1 MASKL
6 NFSAQLSLYT
16 KGFEKGIRSVRNQ
29 LKSLAGT
36 FQSFAASMGAG
47 LGLYQLVS
55 QMSSVAKELNT
66 AKATLKNVSDSMAD
80 YNKSMTLARNLAK
93 QYSQDMVSLMG
104 NLASFQG
111 SAKGTGIA
119 LSTVNDIFE
128 SLTKASAYFNLS
140 SQQTSQVLTAV
151 GQMMS
156 KGTVQAQELKLQ
168 LANVLPGAF
177 SMMARAVGV
186 TTSELDKLMSQGK
199 LAAKDVLPKFADE
212 LNKMTA
218 GKIDTTGLQLSINRL
233 KNTFTQ
239 FVESANID
247 RMLGK
252 GVNALDKSLNYVIRN
267 FNTLKGIVIS
277 VMAALSVNKVKAIG
291 AAAIASLTDVSKHV
305 KEIYNQ
311 IGEAISKTKL
321 KELTRELK
329 VAQRNQIELAHINS
343 INLNNFNKAHIN
355 RADKATL
362 ASLLDTLEK
371 SNKALESN
379 HGKISVLRKEISQ
392 LQHPWKNIFKSVFSI
407 SGLIQLIIGGLTAV
421 GYILA
426 DHIKKTKAI
435 ENAVKEARKEQEAFE
450 KSVSQ
455 GGVRAMAEQEALL
468 RSQLDIL
475 KDRGVEE
482 DKRAAAI
489 KNINSIL
496 GLEVDNAFTIKTTY
510 EDIVKEADKWLK
522 KQQKIA
528 QVTSYMQGISD
539 AQVKQEEA
547 RAKYEDAV
555 IRGSDNSRYKIRG
568 KVREFVTPSGQRY
581 KDGDPALKSGMEGRW
596 ETRDATEEEYRQR
609 MLNAFQN
616 EYFKTTSAYSKAQ
629 RYSRNVYGKTI
640 EELEA
645 EANAFVKAEENLR
658 KKLEEL
664 TKNLGEDF
672 TKSLT
677 GDDKVKDKVKDKIDK
692 NTDKN
697 TVKASID
704 EYVKSGE
711 ELSSQLKR
719 GAISAEEYRKGMDE
733 LAVRTYREI
742 TAFSDMESQLKALPS
757 KYGELADEIA
767 KKFTDVNGMAL
778 IADELD
784 KYRNSLVELQ
794 NQVANNTMT
803 EDEYN
808 DELNRLKSETY
819 KAVSSLVNLGDFLDG
834 LPADIA
840 KALKDE
846 LDGLGE
852 AFRSEIEKGMKEA
865 ARATQATLRQLAEK
879 PEVSSGPVT
888 YSTDNDVMQ
897 GQKDAVEI
905 DIKSIEDAISDL
917 KNINGDEWAI
927 DVNDAIESLSGQLD
941 EAKKKAKT
949 LDDAMAYN
957 EAKKRLKELRN
968 EVADTFISMPDRLTG
983 FADGIKDII
992 SAFNEDIDFEQYD
1005 KLMTKIKAIISLIQG
1020 IKGAVDT
1027 AMSIKTLFESF
1038 KKAKEST
1045 EMLAAATQAI
1055 RTMTTATEAQA
1066 TIDNIAA
1073 AASNKK
1079 ALAASSEV
1087 GSTLAAAAASE
1098 TKAGSSAKEAV
1109 AEAGSS
1115 AAKIPFVGWALAGV
1129 AIAGIAGALISMFA
1143 KFQTGGIVGGNSKS
1157 GDKTLIRAN
1166 SGEMVMNGTQQK
1178 RLWNIIDG
1186 KTGVGGGGV
1195 SGDVRFVIR
1204 GAELEGVLNNYKKI
1218 KRG

>member
-186 TTSELDKLMSQGK
+186 TTSELDDLMSKGK

-212 LNKMTA
+212 LNRMTA

-267 FNTLKGIVIS
+267 FNTLKGLVIS

-291 AAAIASLTDVSKHV
+291 AAAIASLTNVSKHV

-329 VAQRNQIELAHINS
+329 VAQGNQIKLAHTNS
-343 INLNNFNKAHIN
+343 INSSNFNKAYIN

-371 SNKALESN
+371 SDKALESN
-379 HGKISVLRKEISQ
+379 RGKISVLRKEISQ
-392 LQHPWKNIFKSVFSI
+392 LQHPWKNIFKSIFSI
-407 SGLIQLIIGGLTAV
+407 SGLIQLIVAGLSA
-421 GYILA
+421 GAYILA
-426 DHIKKTKAI
+426 DYIKKTKAI
-435 ENAVKEARKEQEAFE
+435 KNAVKEARKEQEAFE

-475 KDRGVEE
+475 KDRMVEE

-496 GLEVDNAFTIKTTY
+496 GLEADNAFTIKTAY

-528 QVTSYMQGISD
+528 QVSSYMQGIAD

-555 IRGSDNSRYKIRG
+555 IWGSDNSRYKIRG

-581 KDGDPALKSGMEGRW
+581 KEGDPALNSDIVGKW
-596 ETRDATEEEYRQR
+596 ETRDETDAEYRER
-609 MLNAFQN
+609 MLSAFQN
-616 EYFKTTSAYSKAQ
+616 EYFRTTSAYSKAQ

-645 EANAFVKAEENLR
+645 EANAFGKAEENLR
-658 KKLEEL
+658 KKLEDL
-664 TKNLGEDF
+664 TKNLGDDF
-672 TKSLT
+672 TNSLT
-677 GDDKVKDKVKDKIDK
+677 GGDSKNKKTPPPVKP
-692 NTDKN
+692 DKN

-704 EYVKSGE
+704 EYVKSAE

-719 GAISAEEYRKGMDE
+719 GAISAEEYRKEMDD
-733 LAVRTYREI
+733 LSVRTYKEI
-742 TAFSDMESQLKALPS
+742 AAFSDMESQLKALPS
-757 KYGELADEIA
+757 KYGKLTDEIA
-767 KKFTDVNGMAL
+767 KKFTNINGIAL
-778 IADELD
+778 IADELE
-784 KYRNSLVELQ
+784 KYRNSLVGLE
-794 NQVANNTMT
+794 NQLANNTLT

-808 DELNRLKSETY
+808 DELVRLKSETY
-819 KAVSSLVNLGDFLDG
+819 KAVSSLVNFGDFLDG

-852 AFRSEIEKGMKEA
+852 AFRSEIEKVRSEIEKRIKEA
-865 ARATQATLRQLAEK
+865 ANPK
-879 PEVSSGPVT
+879 KSSGPVK
-888 YSTDNDVMQ
+888 YSTDNDVMNK
-897 GQKDAVEI
+897 QKDAVEI

-917 KNINGDEWAI
+917 KNINGDDWAI
-927 DVNDAIESLSGQLD
+927 DVNDAIESLSEQLD

-957 EAKKRLKELRN
+957 DAKKRLKELRN
-968 EVADTFISMPDRLTG
+968 EIADTFISMPDRLIG

-992 SAFNEDIDFEQYD
+992 SAFNEDIDFEKYD

-1045 EMLAAATQAI
+1045 EILAATTQAI

-1143 KFQTGGIVGGNSKS
+1143 KFQTGGIVGGNSRS

>member
-104 NLASFQG
+104 NLASFQA

-177 SMMARAVGV
+177 SIMAKAVGV
-186 TTSELDKLMSQGK
+186 TTSELDDLMSKGK

-212 LNKMTA
+212 LNRMTA

-291 AAAIASLTDVSKHV
+291 AAAIASLTNVSKHV

-311 IGEAISKTKL
+311 IGEAISKTKFNNL
-321 KELTRELK
+321 KEIRREAYDELDELIRQSRRSYSAFISARNNGEQGVSLKDLLEAHKKYDEAVKNKIQQTRT
-329 VAQRNQIELAHINS
+329 
-343 INLNNFNKAHIN
+343 LN
-355 RADKATL
+355 
-362 ASLLDTLEK
+362 
-371 SNKALESN
+371 
-379 HGKISVLRKEISQ
+379 KEISK
-392 LQHPWKNIFKSVFSI
+392 LEHPWRNIFKSIFSI
-407 SGLIQLIIGGLTAV
+407 SGLIQLIVAGLSA
-421 GYILA
+421 GAYFLA
-426 DHIKKTKAI
+426 DWIKKTKAI
-435 ENAVKEARKEQEAFE
+435 KNAIKEARKEQEAFE

-455 GGVRAMAEQEALL
+455 GGVKAMAEQEALL

-482 DKRAAAI
+482 DKRAAAV

-496 GLEVDNAFTIKTTY
+496 GLEADNAFTIKTAY

-528 QVTSYMQGISD
+528 QVSSYMQGIVD

-547 RAKYEDAV
+547 RTKYEDAV
-555 IRGSDNSRYKIRG
+555 IWGSDNSRYKIRG

-581 KDGDPALKSGMEGRW
+581 KEGDPALKSGMEGRW

-645 EANAFVKAEENLR
+645 EANAFAKAEENLR

-677 GDDKVKDKVKDKIDK
+677 GDDKVKDKIDK

-697 TVKASID
+697 TVKAKID
-704 EYVKSGE
+704 EYVKSAE

-719 GAISAEEYRKGMDE
+719 GAISAEEYKKEMDD
-733 LAVRTYREI
+733 LYLRTYREI
-742 TAFSDMESQLKALPS
+742 AAFSDMESQLKALPS
-757 KYGELADEIA
+757 KYRELADELA
-767 KKFTDVNGMAL
+767 KNFTNVNGIAL
-778 IADELD
+778 IADELE
-784 KYRNSLVELQ
+784 KYRNSLVGLE
-794 NQVANNTMT
+794 NQLANNTIT

-808 DELNRLKSETY
+808 DELVRLKSETY
-819 KAVSSLVNLGDFLDG
+819 KAVSSLVNFGDFLDG

-846 LDGLGE
+846 LNGLGE
-852 AFRSEIEKGMKEA
+852 AFRSEIEKGMREA
-865 ARATQATLRQLAEK
+865 AKAGQETLKQLAEK
-879 PEVSSGPVT
+879 PEVSSGPVK
-888 YSTDNDVMQ
+888 YSTDNDVMEK
-897 GQKDAVEI
+897 QKDVVDV

-917 KNINGDEWAI
+917 KNINGDEWAA

-957 EAKKRLKELRN
+957 EAKKRLKELKN

-983 FADGIKDII
+983 LADGIKDII

-1045 EMLAAATQAI
+1045 EILAGATKAI

>member
-177 SMMARAVGV
+177 SMMAKAVGV
-186 TTSELDKLMSQGK
+186 TTAELDKLMSQGK

-247 RMLGK
+247 KMLSK

-277 VMAALSVNKVKAIG
+277 VMAAMSVNKVKAIG
-291 AAAIASLTDVSKHV
+291 AAAIASITNVSKHV

-329 VAQRNQIELAHINS
+329 VAQRNQIKLAHTNS
-343 INLNNFNKAHIN
+343 INSSNFNKAYIN
-355 RADKATL
+355 KADKATL

-371 SNKALESN
+371 SDKALESN
-379 HGKISVLRKEISQ
+379 RGKIRVLKKEISQ
-392 LQHPWKNIFKSVFSI
+392 LQHPWRNIFKSVFSI
-407 SGLIQLIIGGLTAV
+407 SGLIQLIVAGLSAV
-421 GYILA
+421 AYILA
-426 DHIKKTKAI
+426 DYIKKTKAI

-455 GGVRAMAEQEALL
+455 GGVKAMAEQEALL

-475 KDRGVEE
+475 KDRMVEE

-489 KNINSIL
+489 KNINNIL
-496 GLEVDNAFTIKTTY
+496 GLEADKAFTIKSSY
-510 EDIVKEADKWLK
+510 EDIAKEAKKWLTT
-522 KQQKIA
+522 QQKIA
-528 QVTSYMQGISD
+528 QVSSYMQGIAD

-547 RAKYEDAV
+547 RAKVEDAL
-555 IRGSDNSRYKIRG
+555 IRGAESSQYKTRA

-581 KDGDPALKSGMEGRW
+581 KEGDPALNSGIVGKW
-596 ETRDATEEEYRQR
+596 ETRDETDAEYRER
-609 MLNAFQN
+609 MLKAFQN
-616 EYFKTTSAYSKAQ
+616 EYFRTSSAFSKAQ

-640 EELEA
+640 QELEA
-645 EANAFVKAEENLR
+645 EANAFGKAEENLR
-658 KKLEEL
+658 KKLEDL

-672 TKSLT
+672 TNSLT
-677 GDDKVKDKVKDKIDK
+677 GDNTEDKKTPPPDK
-692 NTDKN
+692 TDKN
-697 TVKASID
+697 TVKTSID
-704 EYVKSGE
+704 EYVKSAE

-719 GAISAEEYRKGMDE
+719 GAISAEEYRKEMDD

-742 TAFSDMESQLKALPS
+742 AAFSDMESQLKALPS
-757 KYGELADEIA
+757 KYGEFADEIA
-767 KKFTDVNGMAL
+767 KKFTNVNGIAL
-778 IADELD
+778 IADELE
-784 KYRNSLVELQ
+784 KYRKSLVELE
-794 NQVANNTMT
+794 NQLANNTLT

-808 DELNRLKSETY
+808 DELVRLKSETY

-865 ARATQATLRQLAEK
+865 AKAGQETLKQLAEK

-897 GQKDAVEI
+897 GQKDVVEM
-905 DIKSIEDAISDL
+905 DIKKIEDAISKL
-917 KNINGDEWAI
+917 KNIDGEDWSV

-941 EAKKKAKT
+941 EATRKAKT

-983 FADGIKDII
+983 LADGVKDII

-1045 EMLAAATQAI
+1045 EILAGATHAI

-1143 KFQTGGIVGGNSKS
+1143 KFQTGGIVGGNSRS

>member
-104 NLASFQG
+104 NLASFQA
-111 SAKGTGIA
+111 SAKGTGIS
-119 LSTVNDIFE
+119 LSTVNNIFE

-177 SMMARAVGV
+177 SIMARAVGV

-199 LAAKDVLPKFADE
+199 LAAKDVLPKFAAE

-252 GVNALDKSLNYVIRN
+252 GVNALDKSLNYVMHN

-291 AAAIASLTDVSKHV
+291 AAAIDSLTNVSKHV

-311 IGEAISKTKL
+311 IGEAVSKTKL

-329 VAQRNQIELAHINS
+329 VAQRNQIKLAHTNRLNNE
-343 INLNNFNKAHIN
+343 NLNQALAAG
-355 RADKATL
+355 ADKATL
-362 ASLLDTLEK
+362 ASLLDTYEK
-371 SNKALESN
+371 SDKALESN
-379 HGKISVLRKEISQ
+379 RGKIKVLKNEISQ
-392 LQHPWKNIFKSVFSI
+392 LQHPWKNIFKSIFSI

-421 GYILA
+421 GYLLA

-435 ENAVKEARKEQEAFE
+435 ENAVKAARKEQEAFE

-455 GGVRAMAEQEALL
+455 GGVKAMAEQEALL

-475 KDRGVEE
+475 KDREVEE
-482 DKRAAAI
+482 DKRAAAV

-496 GLEVDNAFTIKTTY
+496 GLEADNAFTIKTAY

-528 QVTSYMQGISD
+528 QVSAYMQGIVD

-555 IRGSDNSRYKIRG
+555 IWGSDNSRYKIRG

-581 KDGDPALKSGMEGRW
+581 KEGDPALKSGMEGKW
-596 ETRDATEEEYRQR
+596 ETRDATEEEYKER
-609 MLNAFQN
+609 MLNAFKN

-664 TKNLGEDF
+664 TKTLGDDF

-677 GDDKVKDKVKDKIDK
+677 GDDKVKDKIDK
-692 NTDKN
+692 DTDKN

-719 GAISAEEYRKGMDE
+719 GAISAEEYRKEMDE

-784 KYRNSLVELQ
+784 KYRKSLVELQ

-808 DELNRLKSETY
+808 DELTRLKSETY
-819 KAVSSLVNLGDFLDG
+819 KAVSSLVNFGDFLSG

-840 KALKDE
+840 KALKEE
-846 LDGLGE
+846 LDSLGE
-852 AFRSEIEKGMKEA
+852 AFRSEIEKARSETEKKIKEA
-865 ARATQATLRQLAEK
+865 ANTKMT
-879 PEVSSGPVT
+879 SGPVK
-888 YSTDNDVMQ
+888 YSTDNDVMEK
-897 GQKDAVEI
+897 QKDVVDI

-917 KNINGDEWAI
+917 KNINGDEWAT
-927 DVNDAIESLSGQLD
+927 DVNDAIKDLSAQLD

-992 SAFNEDIDFEQYD
+992 SAFNEDIDFEKYD
-1005 KLMTKIKAIISLIQG
+1005 KLMAKIKAIISLIQG

-1045 EMLAAATQAI
+1045 EILAATTQAI

>member
-186 TTSELDKLMSQGK
+186 TTAELDKLMSQGK

-291 AAAIASLTDVSKHV
+291 AAAIASLTNVSKHV

-321 KELTRELK
+321 NKLTEELTTARQEYLK
-329 VAQRNQIELAHINS
+329 LSH
-343 INLNNFNKAHIN
+343 LNRINFNKISEAYLN
-355 RADKATL
+355 NADDPAIPG
-362 ASLLDTLEK
+362 LLDTLKK
-371 SNKALESN
+371 SDKALESN
-379 HGKISVLRKEISQ
+379 RGKISVLKKEISQ
-392 LQHPWKNIFKSVFSI
+392 LQHPWRNIFKSIFSI
-407 SGLIQLIIGGLTAV
+407 SGLIQLIVAGLSA
-421 GYILA
+421 GAYILA
-426 DHIKKTKAI
+426 DYIKKTKAI
-435 ENAVKEARKEQEAFE
+435 KNAVKEARKEQEAFE

-496 GLEVDNAFTIKTTY
+496 GLEADNAFTIKTAY

-522 KQQKIA
+522 TQQKIA

-555 IRGSDNSRYKIRG
+555 IRGADNSRYKIRG

-581 KDGDPALKSGMEGRW
+581 KEGDPTLKSGMEGKW
-596 ETRDATEEEYRQR
+596 ETRDATEAEYRER

-645 EANAFVKAEENLR
+645 EANAFGKAEENLR

-672 TKSLT
+672 TNSLT
-677 GDDKVKDKVKDKIDK
+677 GDNTEDKKTPPPVD
-692 NTDKN
+692 TDKN
-697 TVKASID
+697 TVKAKID
-704 EYVKSGE
+704 EYVKSAE

-719 GAISAEEYRKGMDE
+719 GAISAEEYRKEMDD
-733 LAVRTYREI
+733 LYLRTYREI
-742 TAFSDMESQLKALPS
+742 AAFSDMESQLKALPS
-757 KYGELADEIA
+757 KYGELADELA
-767 KKFTDVNGMAL
+767 KNFTNVNGIAL
-778 IADELD
+778 IADELE
-784 KYRNSLVELQ
+784 KYRNSLVGLE
-794 NQVANNTMT
+794 NQLANNTLT

-808 DELNRLKSETY
+808 DELVRLKSETY
-819 KAVSSLVNLGDFLDG
+819 KAVSSLVNFGDFLDG

-865 ARATQATLRQLAEK
+865 AKAGQETLKQLAETPK
-879 PEVSSGPVT
+879 TSSGPVK
-888 YSTDNDVMQ
+888 YSIDNDVMQ
-897 GQKDAVEI
+897 GQRDIVDM
-905 DIKSIEDAISDL
+905 DIKSIEDAISKL
-917 KNINGDEWAI
+917 KNINGEDWSI

-957 EAKKRLKELRN
+957 DAKKRLKELRN

-983 FADGIKDII
+983 LADGVKDII

-1045 EMLAAATQAI
+1045 EILAGATKAI

-1143 KFQTGGIVGGNSKS
+1143 KFQTGGIVGGNSRS

>member
-111 SAKGTGIA
+111 SAKGTGIE

-128 SLTKASAYFNLS
+128 SLIKASAYFNLS

-177 SMMARAVGV
+177 SRMAKAVGV
-186 TTSELDKLMSQGK
+186 TTSELDDLMSKGK

-239 FVESANID
+239 LVESASID

-252 GVNALDKSLNYVIRN
+252 GVNALDKSLNYVIHN
-267 FNTLKGIVIS
+267 FNLLKGLVIS

-291 AAAIASLTDVSKHV
+291 AAAITSLTNVSKHV

-311 IGEAISKTKL
+311 IGEGITKSKL
-321 KELTRELK
+321 KELTREFR
-329 VAQRNQIELAHINS
+329 VAQRNQINLAHINR
-343 INLNNFNKAHIN
+343 INFNKIREAYLNNANDPAIPG
-355 RADKATL
+355 
-362 ASLLDTLEK
+362 LLDELKK
-371 SNKALESN
+371 SDKALESN
-379 HGKISVLRKEISQ
+379 RGKISVLKKEISQ
-392 LQHPWKNIFKSVFSI
+392 LQHPWRNIFKSVFSI
-407 SGLIQLIIGGLTAV
+407 SGMVQLIVAGLSA
-421 GYILA
+421 GAYILA
-426 DHIKKTKAI
+426 DYIKKTKAI
-435 ENAVKEARKEQEAFE
+435 KNAVKEARKEQEAFE

-455 GGVRAMAEQEALL
+455 GGVKAMAEQETLL

-475 KDRGVEE
+475 KDRKVEE
-482 DKRAAAI
+482 DKRATAV

-496 GLEVDNAFTIKTTY
+496 GLEADNAFTIKTAY

-528 QVTSYMQGISD
+528 QVTSYMQGIVD

-547 RAKYEDAV
+547 RTKYEDAV
-555 IRGSDNSRYKIRG
+555 IWGSDNSRYKIRG

-581 KDGDPALKSGMEGRW
+581 KEGDPALKSGMEGRW

-645 EANAFVKAEENLR
+645 EANAFAKAEENLR

-664 TKNLGEDF
+664 TKNLGED
-672 TKSLT
+672 LT
-677 GDDKVKDKVKDKIDK
+677 QNLTRDNTEDKKTPPPVD
-692 NTDKN
+692 TDKN
-697 TVKASID
+697 TVKTSID

-719 GAISAEEYRKGMDE
+719 GAISAEEYRKEMDD

-742 TAFSDMESQLKALPS
+742 AAFSDMESQLKALPS

-767 KKFTDVNGMAL
+767 KKFTNVNGIAL
-778 IADELD
+778 IADELE
-784 KYRNSLVELQ
+784 KYRKSLVELE
-794 NQVANNTMT
+794 NQLVNNTLT

-808 DELNRLKSETY
+808 DELVRLKSETY

-852 AFRSEIEKGMKEA
+852 AFRSEIEKVRSETEKRIKEA
-865 ARATQATLRQLAEK
+865 ANPKT
-879 PEVSSGPVT
+879 SSGPVK
-888 YSTDNDVMQ
+888 YSTDNDVMNK
-897 GQKDAVEI
+897 QKDAVEI

-917 KNINGDEWAI
+917 KNIDGDEWAI
-927 DVNDAIESLSGQLD
+927 DVNDAINELTTQLD

-1045 EMLAAATQAI
+1045 EILAAATKAI

>member
-80 YNKSMTLARNLAK
+80 YNKSITLARNLAK

-104 NLASFQG
+104 NLASFQA

-177 SMMARAVGV
+177 SIMARAVGV

-277 VMAALSVNKVKAIG
+277 VMAAMSVNKVKAIG
-291 AAAIASLTDVSKHV
+291 AAAIAYVGNIAKQVQKVFHLIKQSTIPSLKGKRKDAENKLMQFAEEAKSNYK
-305 KEIYNQ
+305 KLQ
-311 IGEAISKTKL
+311 EAIAKG
-321 KELTRELK
+321 
-329 VAQRNQIELAHINS
+329 V
-343 INLNNFNKAHIN
+343 
-355 RADKATL
+355 DKGTL
-362 ASLLDTLEK
+362 DILEK
-371 SNKALESN
+371 QYKNSTDSREKARE
-379 HGKISVLRKEISQ
+379 KIRGYNEEISK
-392 LQHPWKNIFKSVFSI
+392 LSKGIAKIGLKDIFKSIFSI
-407 SGLIQLIIGGLTAV
+407 SGVIQLIVAGLSA
-421 GYILA
+421 GAYFLA
-426 DHIKKTKAI
+426 DWIKKTKAI
-435 ENAVKEARKEQEAFE
+435 KNAVKEARKEQEAFE

-489 KNINSIL
+489 KNINNIL
-496 GLEVDNAFTIKTTY
+496 GLEADNAFTIKTAY

-528 QVTSYMQGISD
+528 QVSSYMQGIAD

-547 RAKYEDAV
+547 RAKVEDAL
-555 IRGSDNSRYKIRG
+555 IRGAENSQYKTRA

-581 KDGDPALKSGMEGRW
+581 KEGDPALNSGMVGSW
-596 ETRDATEEEYRQR
+596 QTRDETDAEYRER
-609 MLNAFQN
+609 MLKAFQN
-616 EYFKTTSAYSKAQ
+616 EFFRTSSAYSKAQ

-640 EELEA
+640 QELEA
-645 EANAFVKAEENLR
+645 EANAFGKAEENLR

-664 TKNLGEDF
+664 TKTLGDDF

-677 GDDKVKDKVKDKIDK
+677 GDDKVKDKIDK

-697 TVKASID
+697 TVKAKID

-719 GAISAEEYRKGMDE
+719 GAISAEEYRKEMDE

-742 TAFSDMESQLKALPS
+742 AAFSDMESQLKVLPS
-757 KYGELADEIA
+757 KYGELADEIG
-767 KKFTDVNGMAL
+767 KRFGSINGIAL

-784 KYRNSLVELQ
+784 KYRKSVAELE

-808 DELNRLKSETY
+808 DELGRLKSETY
-819 KAVSSLVNLGDFLDG
+819 KAVSSLVNFGDFLDG

-846 LDGLGE
+846 LNGLGE
-852 AFRSEIEKGMKEA
+852 AFRSEIEKGMREA
-865 ARATQATLRQLAEK
+865 AKAGQETLKQLAEK
-879 PEVSSGPVT
+879 PEVSSGPVK
-888 YSTDNDVMQ
+888 YSTDNDVMEK
-897 GQKDAVEI
+897 QKDVVDV

-917 KNINGDEWAI
+917 KNINGDEWAA

-983 FADGIKDII
+983 LADGVKDII

-1045 EMLAAATQAI
+1045 EILAGATKAI

-1143 KFQTGGIVGGNSKS
+1143 KFQTGGIVGGNSRS

>member
-66 AKATLKNVSDSMAD
+66 AKATLKNVSESMAD

-156 KGTVQAQELKLQ
+156 KGTIQAQELKLQ

-177 SMMARAVGV
+177 SIMARAVGV
-186 TTSELDKLMSQGK
+186 TTSELDDLMSKGK

-212 LNKMTA
+212 LNRMTA

-252 GVNALDKSLNYVIRN
+252 GVNALDKSLNYVMRN
-267 FNTLKGIVIS
+267 FNTLKGLVIS
-277 VMAALSVNKVKAIG
+277 VMAAMSVNKVKAIG
-291 AAAIASLTDVSKHV
+291 AAAIDSITNVSKHV
-305 KEIYNQ
+305 K
-311 IGEAISKTKL
+311 AISDDVSEAFKKTKL
-321 KELTRELK
+321 KELTREL
-329 VAQRNQIELAHINS
+329 RNAKHEYLVLTHLNGINFRKYS
-343 INLNNFNKAHIN
+343 DASLNNPNDPAIPG
-355 RADKATL
+355 
-362 ASLLDTLEK
+362 LLDELEK
-371 SNKALESN
+371 SDKALESN
-379 HGKISVLRKEISQ
+379 RGKISVLRKEISQ

-407 SGLIQLIIGGLTAV
+407 SGLIQLIVAGLSA
-421 GYILA
+421 GAYILA
-426 DHIKKTKAI
+426 DYIKKTKAI
-435 ENAVKEARKEQEAFE
+435 KNAVKEARKEQEAFE
-450 KSVSQ
+450 NSVSQ
-455 GGVRAMAEQEALL
+455 GGVKAMAEQEALL

-496 GLEVDNAFTIKTTY
+496 GLEADNAFTIKTAY

-528 QVTSYMQGISD
+528 QVSSYMQGIVD

-555 IRGSDNSRYKIRG
+555 IWGSDNSRYKIRG

-581 KDGDPALKSGMEGRW
+581 KEGDPALNSDMEGSW
-596 ETRDATEEEYRQR
+596 QTRDATEAEYRER

-664 TKNLGEDF
+664 TKNLGDDF
-672 TKSLT
+672 TNSLT
-677 GDDKVKDKVKDKIDK
+677 GDNDDNKKTPPPDK
-692 NTDKN
+692 TDKN

-704 EYVKSGE
+704 EYVKSAE

-719 GAISAEEYRKGMDE
+719 GAISAEEYRKEMDD

-742 TAFSDMESQLKALPS
+742 AAFSDMESQLKALPS
-757 KYGELADEIA
+757 KYGELADEIG
-767 KKFTDVNGMAL
+767 KKFGSINGIAL

-784 KYRNSLVELQ
+784 KYRKSLVGLE
-794 NQVANNTMT
+794 NQLANNTMT

-808 DELNRLKSETY
+808 DELGRLKSETY
-819 KAVSSLVNLGDFLDG
+819 KAVSSLVNFGDFLDG

-846 LDGLGE
+846 LNGLGE
-852 AFRSEIEKGMKEA
+852 AFRSEIEKGRAEIEKRIKEDA
-865 ARATQATLRQLAEK
+865 NPKT
-879 PEVSSGPVT
+879 SSGPVK
-888 YSTDNDVMQ
+888 YSTDNDVMDK
-897 GQKDAVEI
+897 QKDVVEI

-927 DVNDAIESLSGQLD
+927 DVNNAISGLTTQLD

-957 EAKKRLKELRN
+957 DAKKRLKELRN
-968 EVADTFISMPDRLTG
+968 EIADTFISMPDRLIG

-992 SAFNEDIDFEQYD
+992 SAFNEDIDFEKYD

-1045 EMLAAATQAI
+1045 EILAATTQAI

-1143 KFQTGGIVGGNSKS
+1143 KFQTGGIVGGNSRS

>member
-186 TTSELDKLMSQGK
+186 TTSELDDLMSKGK

-267 FNTLKGIVIS
+267 FNTLKGVVIS
-277 VMAALSVNKVKAIG
+277 VMAAMSVNKVKAIG
-291 AAAIASLTDVSKHV
+291 AAAIASLTNVSKHV

-321 KELTRELK
+321 NKLTEELRNARHEYLELTHFNGINFRKYNDAYLNNPNDPAIPGLLDELK
-329 VAQRNQIELAHINS
+329 
-343 INLNNFNKAHIN
+343 
-355 RADKATL
+355 
-362 ASLLDTLEK
+362 K
-371 SNKALESN
+371 SDKALESN
-379 HGKISVLRKEISQ
+379 RGKIRVLKKEISQ
-392 LQHPWKNIFKSVFSI
+392 LQHPWRNIFKSIFSI
-407 SGLIQLIIGGLTAV
+407 SGLIQLIVAGLSA
-421 GYILA
+421 GAYILA
-426 DHIKKTKAI
+426 DYIKKTKAI
-435 ENAVKEARKEQEAFE
+435 KNAVKEARKEQEAFE

-455 GGVRAMAEQEALL
+455 GGVKAMAEQEALL

-496 GLEVDNAFTIKTTY
+496 GLEADNAFTIKTAY
-510 EDIVKEADKWLK
+510 EDIVKEADKWLE

-528 QVTSYMQGISD
+528 QVSSYMQGIVD

-555 IRGSDNSRYKIRG
+555 IWGSDNSRYKIRG

-581 KDGDPALKSGMEGRW
+581 KEGDPALKSGMEGKW
-596 ETRDATEEEYRQR
+596 ETRDATEAEYRER

-645 EANAFVKAEENLR
+645 EANAFGKAEENLR

-664 TKNLGEDF
+664 TKTLGDDF

-677 GDDKVKDKVKDKIDK
+677 GDNDDNKKTPPPDK
-692 NTDKN
+692 TDKN
-697 TVKASID
+697 TVKTKID
-704 EYVKSGE
+704 EYVKSAE

-719 GAISAEEYRKGMDE
+719 GAISAEEYRKEMND

-742 TAFSDMESQLKALPS
+742 AAFSDMESQLKALPS

-767 KKFTDVNGMAL
+767 KKFTNVNGMAL

-784 KYRNSLVELQ
+784 KYKKSIVELE
-794 NQVANNTMT
+794 NQVANKTIT

-808 DELNRLKSETY
+808 DELGRLKSETY
-819 KAVSSLVNLGDFLDG
+819 KAVSSLVNFGDFLDG

-846 LDGLGE
+846 LNGLGE
-852 AFRSEIEKGMKEA
+852 AFRSEIEKGRAEIEKRIKEA
-865 ARATQATLRQLAEK
+865 ANPKT
-879 PEVSSGPVT
+879 SSGPVK
-888 YSTDNDVMQ
+888 YSTDNDVMDK
-897 GQKDAVEI
+897 QKDVVEI

-927 DVNDAIESLSGQLD
+927 DVNNAISGLTTQLD

-957 EAKKRLKELRN
+957 DAKKRLKELRN

-992 SAFNEDIDFEQYD
+992 SAFNEDIDFEKYD

-1045 EMLAAATQAI
+1045 EILAATTQAI

-1087 GSTLAAAAASE
+1087 SSTLAAAAASE

-1143 KFQTGGIVGGNSKS
+1143 KFQTGGIVGGNSRS

>member
-177 SMMARAVGV
+177 SIMARAVGV
-186 TTSELDKLMSQGK
+186 TTSELDDLMSKGK

-252 GVNALDKSLNYVIRN
+252 GVNALDKSLNYIIHN
-267 FNTLKGIVIS
+267 FNTLKGIVLS
-277 VMAALSVNKVKAIG
+277 VMAAMSVNKVKAIG
-291 AAAIASLTDVSKHV
+291 AAAIASLTNVSKHV

-321 KELTRELK
+321 KELTRELE
-329 VAQRNQIELAHINS
+329 VAQRNQIKLAHTNS
-343 INLNNFNKAHIN
+343 LNSSNFNKAYIN
-355 RADKATL
+355 KADKATL

-371 SNKALESN
+371 SDKALESN
-379 HGKISVLRKEISQ
+379 RGKISVLRKEISQ
-392 LQHPWKNIFKSVFSI
+392 LQHPWKNIFKSIFSI
-407 SGLIQLIIGGLTAV
+407 SGLIQLIIGGLSAV

-435 ENAVKEARKEQEAFE
+435 KNAVKEARKEQEAFE

-475 KDRGVEE
+475 KDRKVEE
-482 DKRAAAI
+482 DKRATAI

-496 GLEVDNAFTIKTTY
+496 GLEADNAFTIKTAY

-528 QVTSYMQGISD
+528 QVSSYMQGIAD

-555 IRGSDNSRYKIRG
+555 IWGSDNSRYKIRG

-581 KDGDPALKSGMEGRW
+581 KEGDPALNSDMEGSW
-596 ETRDATEEEYRQR
+596 QTRDATEAEYRER

-645 EANAFVKAEENLR
+645 EANAFGKAEENLR

-664 TKNLGEDF
+664 TKTLGDDF

-677 GDDKVKDKVKDKIDK
+677 GDNDDNKKTPPPDK
-692 NTDKN
+692 TDKN
-697 TVKASID
+697 TVKAKID
-704 EYVKSGE
+704 DYSKSAE

-719 GAISAEEYRKGMDE
+719 GAISAEEYRKEMDD

-742 TAFSDMESQLKALPS
+742 AAFSDMESQLKALPS
-757 KYGELADEIA
+757 KYSELADEIG
-767 KKFTDVNGMAL
+767 KKFGSINGIAL

-784 KYRNSLVELQ
+784 KYRKLIVELE
-794 NQVANNTMT
+794 NQVANKTIT

-808 DELNRLKSETY
+808 DELSKLKAETY
-819 KAVSSLVNLGDFLDG
+819 KAVSSLVNFGDFLDG

-846 LDGLGE
+846 LNGLGE
-852 AFRSEIEKGMKEA
+852 AFRSEIEKGRAEIEKRIKEA
-865 ARATQATLRQLAEK
+865 ENT
-879 PEVSSGPVT
+879 EVSSGPVT
-888 YSTDNDVMQ
+888 YSIDNDVMEK
-897 GQKDAVEI
+897 QKDVVEM
-905 DIKSIEDAISDL
+905 DIKKIEDAISDL

-927 DVNDAIESLSGQLD
+927 DVNDAISGLTTQLD

-1045 EMLAAATQAI
+1045 EILAATTQAI

-1143 KFQTGGIVGGNSKS
+1143 KFQTGGIVGGNSRS

>member
-80 YNKSMTLARNLAK
+80 YNKSMTLARTLAK

-177 SMMARAVGV
+177 SMMAKAVGV
-186 TTSELDKLMSQGK
+186 TTSELDDLMSKGK

-212 LNKMTA
+212 LNRMTA

-247 RMLGK
+247 RMLSK
-252 GVNALDKSLNYVIRN
+252 GVNALDKSLNYIIRN
-267 FNTLKGIVIS
+267 FNTLKGLVIS
-277 VMAALSVNKVKAIG
+277 VMAAMSVNKVKAIG
-291 AAAIASLTDVSKHV
+291 AAVAASLANTVKQV
-305 KEIYNQ
+305 KEIY
-311 IGEAISKTKL
+311 KL
-321 KELTRELK
+321 IDRKTREGLIK
-329 VAQRNQIELAHINS
+329 VEKANKAKAQTQLLSLAHTNRLNNE
-343 INLNNFNKAHIN
+343 NLNQALAAGADEAELKRLFDILMKS
-355 RADKATL
+355 DKAL
-362 ASLLDTLEK
+362 QEQRGEVA
-371 SNKALESN
+371 
-379 HGKISVLRKEISQ
+379 KIENNIYR
-392 LQHPWKNIFKSVFSI
+392 LQHPWKQVFKSIFSI
-407 SGLIQLIIGGLTAV
+407 SGLIQLIVAGLSA
-421 GYILA
+421 GAYFLA
-426 DHIKKTKAI
+426 DWIKKTKAI
-435 ENAVKEARKEQEAFE
+435 KNAVKEARKEQEAFE

-475 KDRGVEE
+475 KDKTVED

-489 KNINSIL
+489 NNINNIL
-496 GLEVDNAFTIKTTY
+496 GLEEDKAFTIKSAY
-510 EDIVKEADKWLK
+510 EDIAKEANKWLTT
-522 KQQKIA
+522 QQKIA
-528 QVTSYMQGISD
+528 QVSSYMQGIAD

-547 RAKYEDAV
+547 RAKVEDAL
-555 IRGSDNSRYKIRG
+555 IRGAENSQYKTRA

-581 KDGDPALKSGMEGRW
+581 KEGDPALNSGIVGKW
-596 ETRDATEEEYRQR
+596 ETRDETEAEYRER
-609 MLNAFQN
+609 MLKAFQN
-616 EYFKTTSAYSKAQ
+616 EYFRTSSAFSKAQ

-640 EELEA
+640 QELEA
-645 EANAFVKAEENLR
+645 EANAFGKAEENLR

-677 GDDKVKDKVKDKIDK
+677 GDDKVKDKIDK

-697 TVKASID
+697 TVKAKID
-704 EYVKSGE
+704 DYIKSAD

-719 GAISAEEYRKGMDE
+719 GAISAEEYRKEMDD
-733 LAVRTYREI
+733 LSVKTYKEI

-757 KYGELADEIA
+757 KYGKLADEIA
-767 KKFTDVNGMAL
+767 KKFTDVNGIAL

-784 KYRNSLVELQ
+784 KYKKSFLELQ
-794 NQVANNTMT
+794 NQVANNTLT

-808 DELNRLKSETY
+808 DELGRLKSETY
-819 KAVSSLVNLGDFLDG
+819 KAVSSLVNFGDFLDG
-834 LPADIA
+834 LPDDIA

-865 ARATQATLRQLAEK
+865 AKATQATLRQLAEK

-897 GQKDAVEI
+897 GQKDVVEM
-905 DIKSIEDAISDL
+905 DIKKIEDAISKL
-917 KNINGDEWAI
+917 KNIDGEDWSI

-983 FADGIKDII
+983 LADGVKDII

-1045 EMLAAATQAI
+1045 EILAGATKAI

-1143 KFQTGGIVGGNSKS
+1143 KFQTGGIVGGNSRS

>member
-80 YNKSMTLARNLAK
+80 YNKSITLARNLAK

-104 NLASFQG
+104 NLASFQA

-177 SMMARAVGV
+177 SIMAKAVGV
-186 TTSELDKLMSQGK
+186 TTSELDDLMSKGK

-212 LNKMTA
+212 LNRMTA

-291 AAAIASLTDVSKHV
+291 AAAIASLTNVSKQV
-305 KEIYNQ
+305 NEIYNQ

-321 KELTRELK
+321 KGLIRELRI
-329 VAQRNQIELAHINS
+329 AQRSQIKLAHTNR
-343 INLNNFNKAHIN
+343 LNNENLKQALAAG
-355 RADKATL
+355 ADQATL
-362 ASLLDTLEK
+362 ASLYDTYEK
-371 SNKALESN
+371 SDKALESN
-379 HGKISVLRKEISQ
+379 RGKLRVLRKEISQ

-407 SGLIQLIIGGLTAV
+407 SGLIQLIVAGLSA
-421 GYILA
+421 GAYILA
-426 DHIKKTKAI
+426 DYIKKTKAI
-435 ENAVKEARKEQEAFE
+435 KNAVKEARKEQEAFE

-455 GGVRAMAEQEALL
+455 GGVKAMAEQEALL

-482 DKRAAAI
+482 DKRAAAV

-496 GLEVDNAFTIKTTY
+496 GLEADNAFTIKTAY

-528 QVTSYMQGISD
+528 QVSSYMQGIVD

-547 RAKYEDAV
+547 RTKYEDAV
-555 IRGSDNSRYKIRG
+555 IWGSDNSRYKIRG

-581 KDGDPALKSGMEGRW
+581 KEGDPALKSGMEGRW

-645 EANAFVKAEENLR
+645 EANAFGKAEENLR

-664 TKNLGEDF
+664 TKTLGDDF

-677 GDDKVKDKVKDKIDK
+677 GDDKVKDKIDK

-697 TVKASID
+697 TVKAKID

-719 GAISAEEYRKGMDE
+719 GAISAEEYRKEMDE

-742 TAFSDMESQLKALPS
+742 AAFSDMESQLKVLPS
-757 KYGELADEIA
+757 KYGELADEIG
-767 KKFTDVNGMAL
+767 KRFGSINGIAL

-784 KYRNSLVELQ
+784 KYRKSVAELE

-808 DELNRLKSETY
+808 DELGRLKSETY
-819 KAVSSLVNLGDFLDG
+819 KAVSSLVNFGDFLDG

-846 LDGLGE
+846 LNGLGE
-852 AFRSEIEKGMKEA
+852 AFRSEIEKGMREA
-865 ARATQATLRQLAEK
+865 AKAGQETLKQLAEK
-879 PEVSSGPVT
+879 PEVSSGPVK
-888 YSTDNDVMQ
+888 YSTDNDVMEK
-897 GQKDAVEI
+897 QKDVVDV

-917 KNINGDEWAI
+917 KNINGDEWAA

-957 EAKKRLKELRN
+957 EAKKRLKELKN

-983 FADGIKDII
+983 LADGIKDII

-1045 EMLAAATQAI
+1045 EILAGATQAI
-1055 RTMTTATEAQA
+1055 RAMTTATEAQA

-1143 KFQTGGIVGGNSKS
+1143 KFQTGGIVGGNSRS

>member
-111 SAKGTGIA
+111 SAKGTGIS

-177 SMMARAVGV
+177 SIMARAVGV

-212 LNKMTA
+212 LNRMTA

-252 GVNALDKSLNYVIRN
+252 GVSALDKSLNYVLRN
-267 FNTLKGIVIS
+267 FNTLKGLVIS
-277 VMAALSVNKVKAIG
+277 VMAAMSVNKVKDIG
-291 AAAIASLTDVSKHV
+291 AAAIASLTNVSKHV

-311 IGEAISKTKL
+311 IGGAISKTKL
-321 KELTRELK
+321 KELTKELGNERREYLKLSHLNGSNFRKYNETYLKNPNDPAIPGLLDELK
-329 VAQRNQIELAHINS
+329 
-343 INLNNFNKAHIN
+343 
-355 RADKATL
+355 
-362 ASLLDTLEK
+362 K
-371 SNKALESN
+371 SDKALESN
-379 HGKISVLRKEISQ
+379 RGKIRVLKKEISE
-392 LQHPWKNIFKSVFSI
+392 LRHPWRNIFKSIFSI
-407 SGLIQLIIGGLTAV
+407 SGVIQLIVAGLSA
-421 GYILA
+421 GAYFLA
-426 DHIKKTKAI
+426 DWIKKTKAI
-435 ENAVKEARKEQEAFE
+435 KNAVKEARKEQEAFE

-475 KDRGVEE
+475 KDRKVED

-496 GLEVDNAFTIKTTY
+496 GLEADNAFTIKTAY

-522 KQQKIA
+522 TQQKIA
-528 QVTSYMQGISD
+528 QVSSYMQGIAD

-555 IRGSDNSRYKIRG
+555 IWGSDNSRYKIRG

-581 KDGDPALKSGMEGRW
+581 KEGDPALKSGMEGKW
-596 ETRDATEEEYRQR
+596 ETRDATEEEYRER

-616 EYFKTTSAYSKAQ
+616 EFFRTSSAYSKAQ

-640 EELEA
+640 QELEA
-645 EANAFVKAEENLR
+645 EANAFGKAEENLR

-664 TKNLGEDF
+664 TKNLGDDL
-672 TKSLT
+672 TNSLT
-677 GDDKVKDKVKDKIDK
+677 GGKGTPPPVD
-692 NTDKN
+692 TDKN
-697 TVKASID
+697 TVKAKID
-704 EYVKSGE
+704 DYVKSGE

-719 GAISAEEYRKGMDE
+719 GAISAEEYRKEMDD

-742 TAFSDMESQLKALPS
+742 AAFSDMESQLKALPS
-757 KYGELADEIA
+757 KYGEIADEIG
-767 KKFTDVNGMAL
+767 KRFGSINGIAL

-784 KYRNSLVELQ
+784 KYRKSLVGLQ
-794 NQVANNTMT
+794 NQLANNTMT

-808 DELNRLKSETY
+808 DELTRLKSETY
-819 KAVSSLVNLGDFLDG
+819 KAVSSLVNFGDFLTG

-846 LDGLGE
+846 LDSLGE

-865 ARATQATLRQLAEK
+865 AKVTQETLKQLAEK

-888 YSTDNDVMQ
+888 YSTDNDVML
-897 GQKDAVEI
+897 GQKDVVDM
-905 DIKSIEDAISDL
+905 DIKSIEDAISKL
-917 KNINGDEWAI
+917 KNINGEDWSI

-957 EAKKRLKELRN
+957 EAKKRLKELKN
-968 EVADTFISMPDRLTG
+968 EIADTFISMPDRLTG
-983 FADGIKDII
+983 LADGVKDII
-992 SAFNEDIDFEQYD
+992 SAFNEDIDFEKYD

-1045 EMLAAATQAI
+1045 EILAATTQAI

-1143 KFQTGGIVGGNSKS
+1143 KFQTGGIVGGNSRS

>member
-66 AKATLKNVSDSMAD
+66 AKATLKNVSDSIAD

-119 LSTVNDIFE
+119 LSTVNYIFE

-177 SMMARAVGV
+177 SKMASAVGV

-239 FVESANID
+239 FVESASID

-252 GVNALDKSLNYVIRN
+252 GVNALDKSLNYVIHN
-267 FNTLKGIVIS
+267 FNTLKGIVLS
-277 VMAALSVNKVKAIG
+277 VMAAMSVNKVKAIG
-291 AAAIASLTDVSKHV
+291 AAAIASLTNVSKHV

-321 KELTRELK
+321 NKLTEELRNARHEYLELTRINGNNFRNYSNASLNNPNDPAIPGLLDELK
-329 VAQRNQIELAHINS
+329 
-343 INLNNFNKAHIN
+343 
-355 RADKATL
+355 
-362 ASLLDTLEK
+362 K
-371 SNKALESN
+371 SDKALESN
-379 HGKISVLRKEISQ
+379 RGKISVLKKEISQ
-392 LQHPWKNIFKSVFSI
+392 LKHPWMNIFKSVFSI
-407 SGLIQLIIGGLTAV
+407 SGLIQLIVAGLSA
-421 GYILA
+421 GAYFLA
-426 DHIKKTKAI
+426 DWIKKTKAI
-435 ENAVKEARKEQEAFE
+435 KNAVKEARKEQEAFE

-455 GGVRAMAEQEALL
+455 GGVKAMAEQEALL

-496 GLEVDNAFTIKTTY
+496 GLEADNAFTIKTAY

-522 KQQKIA
+522 TQQKIA
-528 QVTSYMQGISD
+528 QVSSYMQGIAD

-555 IRGSDNSRYKIRG
+555 IWGSDNSRYKIRG

-581 KDGDPALKSGMEGRW
+581 KEGDPALNSDMEGRW
-596 ETRDATEEEYRQR
+596 ETRDATEEEYRER

-664 TKNLGEDF
+664 TKTLGDDF

-677 GDDKVKDKVKDKIDK
+677 GDDKVKDKIDKNIEK

-704 EYVKSGE
+704 EYSKSAE

-719 GAISAEEYRKGMDE
+719 GAISAEEYRKEMDD

-742 TAFSDMESQLKALPS
+742 AAFSDMESQLKALPS
-757 KYGELADEIA
+757 KYSELADEIG
-767 KKFTDVNGMAL
+767 KKFGSINGIAL

-784 KYRNSLVELQ
+784 KYRKSIVELE
-794 NQVANNTMT
+794 NQVANKTIT

-808 DELNRLKSETY
+808 DELVRLKSETY
-819 KAVSSLVNLGDFLDG
+819 KAVSSLVNFGDFLDG
-834 LPADIA
+834 LPTDIA

-852 AFRSEIEKGMKEA
+852 AFRSEIEKVRSEIEKRIKEA
-865 ARATQATLRQLAEK
+865 ANPK
-879 PEVSSGPVT
+879 KSSGPVK
-888 YSTDNDVMQ
+888 YSTDNDVMNK
-897 GQKDAVEI
+897 QKDAVEI

-917 KNINGDEWAI
+917 KNINGDEWAV

-957 EAKKRLKELRN
+957 DAKKRLKELRN

-992 SAFNEDIDFEQYD
+992 SAFNEDIDFEKYD

-1045 EMLAAATQAI
+1045 EILAATTQAI

>member
-186 TTSELDKLMSQGK
+186 TTSELDDLMSKGK

-277 VMAALSVNKVKAIG
+277 VMAAMSVNKVKAIG
-291 AAAIASLTDVSKHV
+291 AAAIASLTNVANHV

-321 KELTRELK
+321 KELIKELRI
-329 VAQRNQIELAHINS
+329 AQRSQIKLAHTNRLNNE
-343 INLNNFNKAHIN
+343 NLNQALAAG
-355 RADKATL
+355 ADQATL
-362 ASLLDTLEK
+362 ASLYDTYEK
-371 SNKALESN
+371 SDKALESN
-379 HGKISVLRKEISQ
+379 RSKIRVLRKEISQ
-392 LQHPWKNIFKSVFSI
+392 LQHPWKNIFKSIFSI
-407 SGLIQLIIGGLTAV
+407 SGLIQLIVAGLSA
-421 GYILA
+421 GAYFLA
-426 DHIKKTKAI
+426 DWIKKTKAI

-455 GGVRAMAEQEALL
+455 GGVKAMAEQEALL

-475 KDRGVEE
+475 KDRTVED
-482 DKRAAAI
+482 DKRATAI

-496 GLEVDNAFTIKTTY
+496 GLEADNAFTIKTAY

-528 QVTSYMQGISD
+528 QVTSYMQGIAD

-581 KDGDPALKSGMEGRW
+581 KEGDPALKSDMEGRW

-664 TKNLGEDF
+664 TKNLGEDL
-672 TKSLT
+672 TQNLT
-677 GDDKVKDKVKDKIDK
+677 GDNTEDKKTPPPVD
-692 NTDKN
+692 TDKN
-697 TVKASID
+697 TVKAKID
-704 EYVKSGE
+704 EYVKSAE

-719 GAISAEEYRKGMDE
+719 GAISAEEYRKEMDD

-742 TAFSDMESQLKALPS
+742 AAFSDMESQLKALPS
-757 KYGELADEIA
+757 KYGEFADEIA
-767 KKFTDVNGMAL
+767 KKFTNVNGIAL
-778 IADELD
+778 IADELE
-784 KYRNSLVELQ
+784 KYRKSLVELE
-794 NQVANNTMT
+794 NQVVNNTMT

-808 DELNRLKSETY
+808 DELGRLKSETY

-897 GQKDAVEI
+897 GQKDVVEM
-905 DIKSIEDAISDL
+905 DIKKIEDAISKL
-917 KNINGDEWAI
+917 KNINGEDWSV

-941 EAKKKAKT
+941 EATRKAKT

-957 EAKKRLKELRN
+957 EAKKRLKELKN

-983 FADGIKDII
+983 LADGVKDII

-1045 EMLAAATQAI
+1045 EILAAATNAI

>member
-186 TTSELDKLMSQGK
+186 TTSELDDLMSKGK

-212 LNKMTA
+212 LNRMTA

-252 GVNALDKSLNYVIRN
+252 GVDALDKSLNYVIRN
-267 FNTLKGIVIS
+267 FNTLKGIVLS

-291 AAAIASLTDVSKHV
+291 AAAIASLTNVSKQV

-321 KELTRELK
+321 KELTRELGN
-329 VAQRNQIELAHINS
+329 ARHEYFILSHANGINYRKYS
-343 INLNNFNKAHIN
+343 DAYLNNPNDPAIPG
-355 RADKATL
+355 
-362 ASLLDTLEK
+362 LLDELKKTD
-371 SNKALESN
+371 KALESN
-379 HGKISVLRKEISQ
+379 RGKIKVLKKEISE
-392 LQHPWKNIFKSVFSI
+392 LRHPWMNIFKSIFSI

-426 DHIKKTKAI
+426 DHIKKTKSI

-455 GGVRAMAEQEALL
+455 GGVKAMAEQEALL

-475 KDRGVEE
+475 KDRKVEE
-482 DKRAAAI
+482 DKRAAAV

-496 GLEVDNAFTIKTTY
+496 GLEADNAFTIKTAY

-528 QVTSYMQGISD
+528 QVSSYMQGIVD

-547 RAKYEDAV
+547 RTKYEDAV
-555 IRGSDNSRYKIRG
+555 IWGSDNSRYKIRG

-581 KDGDPALKSGMEGRW
+581 KEGDPALKSDMEGRW
-596 ETRDATEEEYRQR
+596 ETRDATEEEYKQR

-616 EYFKTTSAYSKAQ
+616 EYFKTTSAYLKAQ

-645 EANAFVKAEENLR
+645 EANAFGKAEENLR

-677 GDDKVKDKVKDKIDK
+677 GDDKVKDKIDKNTEK

-719 GAISAEEYRKGMDE
+719 GAISAEEYRKEMDD

-742 TAFSDMESQLKALPS
+742 AAFSDMESQLKALPS
-757 KYGELADEIA
+757 KYSELADEIA
-767 KKFTDVNGMAL
+767 KKFTNVNGIAL

-784 KYRNSLVELQ
+784 KYRNSLVALE
-794 NQVANNTMT
+794 NQVANKTIT
-803 EDEYN
+803 ENEYN
-808 DELNRLKSETY
+808 DELVRLKSETY
-819 KAVSSLVNLGDFLDG
+819 KAVSSLVNFGDFLDG
-834 LPADIA
+834 LPVDIA

-852 AFRSEIEKGMKEA
+852 AFRSEIEKVRAEIEKRIKEA
-865 ARATQATLRQLAEK
+865 ANPK
-879 PEVSSGPVT
+879 KSSGPVK
-888 YSTDNDVMQ
+888 YSTDNDVMNK
-897 GQKDAVEI
+897 QKDAVET

-917 KNINGDEWAI
+917 KNIDGDEWAV

-983 FADGIKDII
+983 FADGVKDII
-992 SAFNEDIDFEQYD
+992 SAFNEDIDFEKYD

-1027 AMSIKTLFESF
+1027 AMSIKTLFESL

-1045 EMLAAATQAI
+1045 EILAGATQAI
-1055 RTMTTATEAQA
+1055 RAMTTATEAQA

-1115 AAKIPFVGWALAGV
+1115 AAKIPFVGWAMAGV

>member
-186 TTSELDKLMSQGK
+186 TTSELDDLMSKGK

-291 AAAIASLTDVSKHV
+291 AAAIASITNVSKQV
-305 KEIYNQ
+305 K
-311 IGEAISKTKL
+311 AISNDISEAFKKTKL
-321 KELTRELK
+321 NKLTEEFRNARKDYFLLSHVNGINFRKYSDASLNNPNDPAIPGLLDELK
-329 VAQRNQIELAHINS
+329 
-343 INLNNFNKAHIN
+343 
-355 RADKATL
+355 
-362 ASLLDTLEK
+362 K
-371 SNKALESN
+371 SDKALELN
-379 HGKISVLRKEISQ
+379 RGKIKVLKKEISE
-392 LQHPWKNIFKSVFSI
+392 LRHPWKNIFKSVSSI
-407 SGLIQLIIGGLTAV
+407 SGLIQLIVAGLSAV
-421 GYILA
+421 AYILA

-435 ENAVKEARKEQEAFE
+435 NNAVKEARKEQEAFE
-450 KSVSQ
+450 RSVSQ
-455 GGVRAMAEQEALL
+455 GGVKAMAEQEALL

-475 KDRGVEE
+475 KDRKVEE
-482 DKRAAAI
+482 DKRATAI

-496 GLEVDNAFTIKTTY
+496 GLEADNAFTIKTAY

-528 QVTSYMQGISD
+528 QVSSYMQGISD

-547 RAKYEDAV
+547 RAKFEDAL
-555 IRGSDNSRYKIRG
+555 IRGADNSRYKIRG

-581 KDGDPALKSGMEGRW
+581 KDGDPALKSGIEGKW
-596 ETRDATEEEYRQR
+596 ETRDATEAEYRER

-616 EYFKTTSAYSKAQ
+616 KYFRTTSAFYKAQ

-645 EANAFVKAEENLR
+645 EANAFGKAEENLR
-658 KKLEEL
+658 KKLEDL
-664 TKNLGEDF
+664 TKNLGDDL
-672 TKSLT
+672 TNSLT
-677 GDDKVKDKVKDKIDK
+677 GGDSKNKKTPPSDK
-692 NTDKN
+692 TDKN
-697 TVKASID
+697 TVKAKID
-704 EYVKSGE
+704 EYVKSAE

-719 GAISAEEYRKGMDE
+719 GAISAEEYSKEMDD

-742 TAFSDMESQLKALPS
+742 AAFSDMESQLKALPS
-757 KYGELADEIA
+757 KYGEFADEIA
-767 KKFTDVNGMAL
+767 KKFTNVNGIAL
-778 IADELD
+778 IADELE
-784 KYRNSLVELQ
+784 KYRNSLVELE
-794 NQVANNTMT
+794 NQLANNTLT

-808 DELNRLKSETY
+808 DELGRLKSETY
-819 KAVSSLVNLGDFLDG
+819 KAVSSLVNFGDFLDG

-865 ARATQATLRQLAEK
+865 AKATQATLRQLAEK

-897 GQKDAVEI
+897 GQKDVVEM
-905 DIKSIEDAISDL
+905 DIKKIEDAISRL
-917 KNINGDEWAI
+917 KNIDGEDWSV
-927 DVNDAIESLSGQLD
+927 DVNDAIDSLSGQLD
-941 EAKKKAKT
+941 EATRKAKT

-957 EAKKRLKELRN
+957 EAKKRLKELKM
-968 EVADTFISMPDRLTG
+968 EIADTFLSIPDRLTG
-983 FADGIKDII
+983 LADGVKDII
-992 SAFNEDIDFEQYD
+992 SAFNEDIDFEKYD

-1038 KKAKEST
+1038 KEAKGSIEI
-1045 EMLAAATQAI
+1045 LAGATKAI

-1143 KFQTGGIVGGNSKS
+1143 KFQTGGIVGGNSRS

>member
-66 AKATLKNVSDSMAD
+66 AKATLRNVSDSMAD
-80 YNKSMTLARNLAK
+80 YNKSITLARNLAK
-93 QYSQDMVSLMG
+93 EYSQDMVSLMG
-104 NLASFQG
+104 NLASFQA

-119 LSTVNDIFE
+119 LSTVNYIFE

-177 SMMARAVGV
+177 SKMAEAVGV
-186 TTSELDKLMSQGK
+186 TTSELDDLMSKGK

-239 FVESANID
+239 FVESVSID
-247 RMLGK
+247 WMLGK
-252 GVNALDKSLNYVIRN
+252 GVNALDKTLNHVMYN
-267 FNTLKGIVIS
+267 FITLKGLILS

-291 AAAIASLTDVSKHV
+291 AAAIDSLTNVSKHV

-329 VAQRNQIELAHINS
+329 VAQRNQFKLAHTNS
-343 INLNNFNKAHIN
+343 LNYRNFNEAYNNK
-355 RADKATL
+355 ADKATL
-362 ASLLDTLEK
+362 ASLLDTYEK
-371 SNKALESN
+371 SDKALESN
-379 HGKISVLRKEISQ
+379 RGKIKVLKKEIGQ

-407 SGLIQLIIGGLTAV
+407 SGMIQLVVAGLSA
-421 GYILA
+421 GAYFLA
-426 DHIKKTKAI
+426 DWIKKTKAI
-435 ENAVKEARKEQEAFE
+435 NNAVKEARKEQEAFE

-455 GGVRAMAEQEALL
+455 GGVKAMAEQEALL

-482 DKRAAAI
+482 DKRAAAV

-496 GLEVDNAFTIKTTY
+496 GLEADNAFTIKTAY

-528 QVTSYMQGISD
+528 QVSSYMQGIVD

-547 RAKYEDAV
+547 RTKYEDAV
-555 IRGSDNSRYKIRG
+555 IWGSDNSRYKIRG

-581 KDGDPALKSGMEGRW
+581 KEGDPALKSDMEGRW
-596 ETRDATEEEYRQR
+596 ETRDATEEEYRER
-609 MLNAFQN
+609 MLNAFKN

-677 GDDKVKDKVKDKIDK
+677 EDKKTPPPVDA
-692 NTDKN
+692 DKN
-697 TVKASID
+697 TVKAKID
-704 EYVKSGE
+704 DYIKSAE

-719 GAISAEEYRKGMDE
+719 GAISAEDYRKGMDE
-733 LAVRTYREI
+733 LAVRTYKEI

-757 KYGELADEIA
+757 KYGKLADEIA
-767 KKFTDVNGMAL
+767 KEFTNVNGIAL
-778 IADELD
+778 IADELE
-784 KYRNSLVELQ
+784 KYRKSLLELQ
-794 NQVANNTMT
+794 NQVANNTLT
-803 EDEYN
+803 DEQYN
-808 DELNRLKSETY
+808 DELSKLKSETY
-819 KAVSSLVNLGDFLDG
+819 KAVSSLVNLSDFLDR
-834 LPADIA
+834 LPKDIA

-846 LDGLGE
+846 LNGLGE
-852 AFRSEIEKGMKEA
+852 AFKSEMEKGMKEA
-865 ARATQATLRQLAEK
+865 AKETQKVLKTLDTNPK
-879 PEVSSGPVT
+879 TSSGPVK
-888 YSTDNDVMQ
+888 YSTDNDVMDK
-897 GQKDAVEI
+897 QKSAVEI
-905 DIKSIEDAISDL
+905 DIKSIEDAISNL
-917 KNINGDEWAI
+917 KNINGDDWAI
-927 DVNDAIESLSGQLD
+927 DVNDAINGLSAQLD

-949 LDDAMAYN
+949 LDAAMAYN
-957 EAKKRLKELRN
+957 DAKKQLKELKN
-968 EVADTFISMPDRLTG
+968 EVADTFMSMPDRLTG
-983 FADGIKDII
+983 LSDGIKDII

-1005 KLMTKIKAIISLIQG
+1005 KLMSQIKAIISLIQG
-1020 IKGAVDT
+1020 IKGAVDA
-1027 AMSIKTLFESF
+1027 AMSVKALFDSF
-1038 KKAKEST
+1038 DKAKETT
-1045 EMLAAATQAI
+1045 ETLAAATQAI

-1066 TIDNIAA
+1066 AIDNIAA
-1073 AASNKK
+1073 AASGKK
-1079 ALAASSEV
+1079 AIAASSEV
-1087 GSTLAAAAASE
+1087 GSTMAAAAASE
-1098 TKAGSSAKEAV
+1098 AKAGASAKEAV

-1115 AAKIPFVGWALAGV
+1115 AAKIPVIGWILAGA
-1129 AIAGIAGALISMFA
+1129 AIAGLAGALISMFA
-1143 KFQTGGIVGGNSKS
+1143 KFQTGGIVGGNSRS

>member
-186 TTSELDKLMSQGK
+186 TTSELDDLMSKGK

-291 AAAIASLTDVSKHV
+291 AAAIASISNVSKHV

-321 KELTRELK
+321 NNLKEIRREAYDELDELMRK
-329 VAQRNQIELAHINS
+329 SRGSYYTVISARNKGEQGVSLENLLEAHKKDDEAIK
-343 INLNNFNKAHIN
+343 NKIQQ
-355 RADKATL
+355 T
-362 ASLLDTLEK
+362 
-371 SNKALESN
+371 KALN
-379 HGKISVLRKEISQ
+379 KEISK
-392 LQHPWKNIFKSVFSI
+392 LEHPWKNIFKSIFSI
-407 SGLIQLIIGGLTAV
+407 SGLIQLIVAGLSA
-421 GYILA
+421 GAYFLA
-426 DHIKKTKAI
+426 DWIKKTKAI
-435 ENAVKEARKEQEAFE
+435 KNAVKEARKEQEAFE

-475 KDRGVEE
+475 KDRKVEE
-482 DKRAAAI
+482 DKRATAI

-496 GLEVDNAFTIKTTY
+496 GLEADNAFTIKTAY

-528 QVTSYMQGISD
+528 QVSSYMQGIAD

-547 RAKYEDAV
+547 RAKVEDAF
-555 IRGSDNSRYKIRG
+555 IRGAENSQYKTRA

-581 KDGDPALKSGMEGRW
+581 KEGDPALNSGIVGKW
-596 ETRDATEEEYRQR
+596 ETRDETDSEYRER
-609 MLNAFQN
+609 MLKAFQN
-616 EYFKTTSAYSKAQ
+616 EFFRTSSAFSKAQ

-640 EELEA
+640 QELEA
-645 EANAFVKAEENLR
+645 EGNAFAKAEENLR
-658 KKLEEL
+658 KKLEDL
-664 TKNLGEDF
+664 TKNLGDDL
-672 TKSLT
+672 TQNLT
-677 GDDKVKDKVKDKIDK
+677 GGNTEDKKTPPSDK
-692 NTDKN
+692 TDKN
-697 TVKASID
+697 TVKAKID

-719 GAISAEEYRKGMDE
+719 GAISAEEYRKEMDD

-742 TAFSDMESQLKALPS
+742 AAFSDMESQLKALPS

-767 KKFTDVNGMAL
+767 KKFTNVNGIAL
-778 IADELD
+778 IADELE
-784 KYRNSLVELQ
+784 KYRNSLVELE
-794 NQVANNTMT
+794 NQLANNTLT

-808 DELNRLKSETY
+808 DELGRLKSETY
-819 KAVSSLVNLGDFLDG
+819 KAVSSLVNFGDFLDG

-865 ARATQATLRQLAEK
+865 AKATQATLRQLAEK

-897 GQKDAVEI
+897 GQKDVVEM
-905 DIKSIEDAISDL
+905 DIKKIEDAISRL
-917 KNINGDEWAI
+917 KNIDGEDWSV
-927 DVNDAIESLSGQLD
+927 DVNDAIDSLSGQLD
-941 EAKKKAKT
+941 EATRKAKT

-983 FADGIKDII
+983 LADGVKDII
-992 SAFNEDIDFEQYD
+992 SAFNKDIDFEKYD

-1045 EMLAAATQAI
+1045 EILAGATKAI

-1143 KFQTGGIVGGNSKS
+1143 KFQTGGIVGGNSRS

>member
-66 AKATLKNVSDSMAD
+66 AKATLRNVSDSVAD

-111 SAKGTGIA
+111 SAKGTGMS

-128 SLTKASAYFNLS
+128 SLIKASAYFNLS

-177 SMMARAVGV
+177 WRMAKAVGV
-186 TTSELDKLMSQGK
+186 TTSELDDLMSKGK

-212 LNKMTA
+212 LNNMTE

-233 KNTFTQ
+233 RNTFTQ
-239 FVESANID
+239 FVESASVD
-247 RMLGK
+247 RIMSK
-252 GVNALDKSLNYVIRN
+252 GVNALDKSLNFVIHN

-291 AAAIASLTDVSKHV
+291 AAAIDSLTNASKHV
-305 KEIYNQ
+305 EKIYNQ

-329 VAQRNQIELAHINS
+329 VAQRNQIKLAHTNS
-343 INLNNFNKAHIN
+343 INSSNYNKAYIN
-355 RADKATL
+355 KADKATL

-371 SNKALESN
+371 SDKALESN
-379 HGKISVLRKEISQ
+379 RGKISVLKKEISQ
-392 LQHPWKNIFKSVFSI
+392 LQHPWRNIFKSVFSI
-407 SGLIQLIIGGLTAV
+407 SGMVQLIVAGLSA
-421 GYILA
+421 GAYFLA
-426 DHIKKTKAI
+426 DWIKKTKAI
-435 ENAVKEARKEQEAFE
+435 KNAVKEARKEQEAFE

-455 GGVRAMAEQEALL
+455 GGVKAMAEQEALL

-496 GLEVDNAFTIKTTY
+496 GLEADNAFTIKTAY

-528 QVTSYMQGISD
+528 QVSSYMQGIVD

-547 RAKYEDAV
+547 RTKYEDAV
-555 IRGSDNSRYKIRG
+555 IWGSDNSRYKIRG

-581 KDGDPALKSGMEGRW
+581 KEGDPALKSDMEGRW

-677 GDDKVKDKVKDKIDK
+677 GDDKVKDKIDK

-819 KAVSSLVNLGDFLDG
+819 KAVSSLVNFGDFLSG

-852 AFRSEIEKGMKEA
+852 AFRSEIEKGIKEA
-865 ARATQATLRQLAEK
+865 AKATQATLRQLAEK

-888 YSTDNDVMQ
+888 YSTDNDVMEK
-897 GQKDAVEI
+897 QKDVVDV
-905 DIKSIEDAISDL
+905 DIKSIEDAISKL
-917 KNINGDEWAI
+917 KNIDGEDWSV

-941 EAKKKAKT
+941 EATRKAKT

-983 FADGIKDII
+983 LADGVKDII
-992 SAFNEDIDFEQYD
+992 SAFNEDIDFEKYD

-1045 EMLAAATQAI
+1045 EILAGATQAI
-1055 RTMTTATEAQA
+1055 RAMTTATEAQA

-1143 KFQTGGIVGGNSKS
+1143 KFQTGGIVGGNSRS

>member
-66 AKATLKNVSDSMAD
+66 AKATLKNVSESMAD
-80 YNKSMTLARNLAK
+80 YNKSITLARNLAK

-177 SMMARAVGV
+177 SIMARAVGV
-186 TTSELDKLMSQGK
+186 TTSELDKLMSQGT

-239 FVESANID
+239 FVESASID

-252 GVNALDKSLNYVIRN
+252 GVNALDKSLNYIIHN

-277 VMAALSVNKVKAIG
+277 VMAAMSVNKVKAIG
-291 AAAIASLTDVSKHV
+291 AAAIASITNVSKHV

-321 KELTRELK
+321 NKLTEELRNARHEYLELTRINGNNF
-329 VAQRNQIELAHINS
+329 RNYSNAY
-343 INLNNFNKAHIN
+343 LNNPNDPAIPG
-355 RADKATL
+355 
-362 ASLLDTLEK
+362 LLDTLEK
-371 SNKALESN
+371 SDKALESN
-379 HGKISVLRKEISQ
+379 RGKISVLRKEISQ
-392 LQHPWKNIFKSVFSI
+392 LKHPWMNIFKSVFSI
-407 SGLIQLIIGGLTAV
+407 SGLIQLIVAGLSA
-421 GYILA
+421 GAYFLA
-426 DHIKKTKAI
+426 DWIKKTKAI
-435 ENAVKEARKEQEAFE
+435 KNAVKEARKEQEAFE

-455 GGVRAMAEQEALL
+455 GGVKAMAEQEALL

-475 KDRGVEE
+475 KDRKVEE
-482 DKRAAAI
+482 DKRAAAV

-496 GLEVDNAFTIKTTY
+496 GLEADNAFTIKTAY

-528 QVTSYMQGISD
+528 QVSSYMQGIAD

-555 IRGSDNSRYKIRG
+555 IWGSDNSRYKIRG

-581 KDGDPALKSGMEGRW
+581 KEGDPALKSGMEGKW
-596 ETRDATEEEYRQR
+596 ETRDATEEEYRER

-616 EYFKTTSAYSKAQ
+616 EYFKTSSAYSKAQ

-664 TKNLGEDF
+664 TKNLGEDL

-677 GDDKVKDKVKDKIDK
+677 GDDKQKDKIDK

-704 EYVKSGE
+704 DYNKSAE

-719 GAISAEEYRKGMDE
+719 GAISAEEYRKEMDD

-742 TAFSDMESQLKALPS
+742 SAFSDMESQLKALPS
-757 KYGELADEIA
+757 KYSELADEIA

-784 KYRNSLVELQ
+784 KYRKSLVELQ

-808 DELNRLKSETY
+808 DEVSRLKSETY
-819 KAVSSLVNLGDFLDG
+819 KAVSSLVNFGNFLSG

-852 AFRSEIEKGMKEA
+852 AFRSEKEKVRSETKKRINEA
-865 ARATQATLRQLAEK
+865 ANT
-879 PEVSSGPVT
+879 EVSSGPVT
-888 YSTDNDVMQ
+888 YSTDNDVMDK
-897 GQKDAVEI
+897 QKDVVEM
-905 DIKSIEDAISDL
+905 DIKKIEDAISDL

-927 DVNDAIESLSGQLD
+927 DVNNAISGLTTQLD

-983 FADGIKDII
+983 LADGVKDII

-1045 EMLAAATQAI
+1045 EILAATTQAI

>member
-80 YNKSMTLARNLAK
+80 YNKSITLARNLAK

-104 NLASFQG
+104 NLASFQA
-111 SAKGTGIA
+111 SAKGTGIS

-177 SMMARAVGV
+177 SIMARAVGV

-212 LNKMTA
+212 LNRMTA

-239 FVESANID
+239 FVESASID

-252 GVNALDKSLNYVIRN
+252 GVNALDKSLNYVIHN
-267 FNTLKGIVIS
+267 FNTLKGIVLS
-277 VMAALSVNKVKAIG
+277 VMAAMSVNKVKAIG
-291 AAAIASLTDVSKHV
+291 AAAIDSITNVSKHV

-321 KELTRELK
+321 KELTKELRNARHEYLKLSHLNGINFRKYSDAYVNNPNDPAIPGLLDELK
-329 VAQRNQIELAHINS
+329 
-343 INLNNFNKAHIN
+343 
-355 RADKATL
+355 
-362 ASLLDTLEK
+362 K
-371 SNKALESN
+371 SDKALESN
-379 HGKISVLRKEISQ
+379 RGKIRVLKKEISQ

-407 SGLIQLIIGGLTAV
+407 SGLIQLIVAGLSA
-421 GYILA
+421 GAYILA
-426 DHIKKTKAI
+426 DYIKKTKAI
-435 ENAVKEARKEQEAFE
+435 KNAVKEARKEQEAFE

-455 GGVRAMAEQEALL
+455 GGVKAMAEQEALL

-482 DKRAAAI
+482 DKRAAAV

-496 GLEVDNAFTIKTTY
+496 GLEADNAFTIKTAY

-528 QVTSYMQGISD
+528 QVSSYMQGIAD

-555 IRGSDNSRYKIRG
+555 IWGSDNSRYKIRG

-581 KDGDPALKSGMEGRW
+581 KEGDPALKSGMEGKW
-596 ETRDATEEEYRQR
+596 ETRDATEEEYRER

-645 EANAFVKAEENLR
+645 EANAFGKAEENLR

-664 TKNLGEDF
+664 TKTLGDDF

-677 GDDKVKDKVKDKIDK
+677 GDDKVKDKIDKNIEK

-704 EYVKSGE
+704 DYSKSAE

-719 GAISAEEYRKGMDE
+719 GAISAEEYRKEMDD

-742 TAFSDMESQLKALPS
+742 AAFSDMESQLKALPS
-757 KYGELADEIA
+757 KYGEVADEIA

-784 KYRNSLVELQ
+784 KYRKSLVELQ

-808 DELNRLKSETY
+808 DEVSRLKSETY
-819 KAVSSLVNLGDFLDG
+819 KAVSSLVNFGNFLSG

-852 AFRSEIEKGMKEA
+852 AFRSEKEKVRSETKKRINEA
-865 ARATQATLRQLAEK
+865 ANT
-879 PEVSSGPVT
+879 EVSSGPVT
-888 YSTDNDVMQ
+888 YSTDNDVMDK
-897 GQKDAVEI
+897 QKDVVEM
-905 DIKSIEDAISDL
+905 DIKKIEDAISDL

-927 DVNDAIESLSGQLD
+927 DVNNAISGLTTQLD

-957 EAKKRLKELRN
+957 DAKKRLKELKN

-992 SAFNEDIDFEQYD
+992 SAFNEDIDFEKYD

-1045 EMLAAATQAI
+1045 EILAATTQAI

>member
-177 SMMARAVGV
+177 SIMARAVGV
-186 TTSELDKLMSQGK
+186 TTSELDDLMSKGK

-252 GVNALDKSLNYVIRN
+252 GVNALDKSLNYIIHN
-267 FNTLKGIVIS
+267 FNTLKGIVLS
-277 VMAALSVNKVKAIG
+277 VMAAMSVNKVKAIG
-291 AAAIASLTDVSKHV
+291 AAAIASLTNVSKHV

-321 KELTRELK
+321 NNLEKTLREAYDELDELIRQSRK
-329 VAQRNQIELAHINS
+329 SYFAYISARNNGEQG
-343 INLNNFNKAHIN
+343 
-355 RADKATL
+355 
-362 ASLLDTLEK
+362 ASLKDLFDAHKKDDEVVKNKIQQT
-371 SNKALESN
+371 KALN
-379 HGKISVLRKEISQ
+379 KEISQ
-392 LQHPWKNIFKSVFSI
+392 LQHPWRNIFKSVFSI
-407 SGLIQLIIGGLTAV
+407 SGLIQLIVAGLSA
-421 GYILA
+421 GAYFLA
-426 DHIKKTKAI
+426 DWIKKTKAI
-435 ENAVKEARKEQEAFE
+435 KNAVKEARKEQEAFE

-475 KDRGVEE
+475 KDRKVEE
-482 DKRAAAI
+482 DKRATAI

-496 GLEVDNAFTIKTTY
+496 GLEADNAFTIKTAY

-528 QVTSYMQGISD
+528 QVSSYMQGIAD

-555 IRGSDNSRYKIRG
+555 IWGSDNSRYKIRG

-581 KDGDPALKSGMEGRW
+581 KEGDPALNSDMEGSW
-596 ETRDATEEEYRQR
+596 QTRDATEAEYRER

-645 EANAFVKAEENLR
+645 EANAFGKAEENLR

-664 TKNLGEDF
+664 TKTLGDDF

-677 GDDKVKDKVKDKIDK
+677 GDNDDNKKTPPPDK
-692 NTDKN
+692 TDKN
-697 TVKASID
+697 TVKAKID
-704 EYVKSGE
+704 DYSKSAE

-719 GAISAEEYRKGMDE
+719 GAISAEEYRKEMDD

-742 TAFSDMESQLKALPS
+742 AAFSDMESQLKALPS

-767 KKFTDVNGMAL
+767 KKFTNVNGMVL

-784 KYRNSLVELQ
+784 KYKKSIVELE
-794 NQVANNTMT
+794 NQVANKTIT

-808 DELNRLKSETY
+808 DELSKLKAETY
-819 KAVSSLVNLGDFLDG
+819 KAVSSLVNFGDFLDG

-846 LDGLGE
+846 LNGLGE
-852 AFRSEIEKGMKEA
+852 AFRSEIEKGRAEIEKRIKEA
-865 ARATQATLRQLAEK
+865 ENT
-879 PEVSSGPVT
+879 EVSSGPVT
-888 YSTDNDVMQ
+888 YSIDNDVMEK
-897 GQKDAVEI
+897 QKDVVEM
-905 DIKSIEDAISDL
+905 DIKKIEDAISDL

-927 DVNDAIESLSGQLD
+927 DVNDAISGLTTQLD

-1045 EMLAAATQAI
+1045 EILAATTQAI

-1143 KFQTGGIVGGNSKS
+1143 KFQTGGIVGGNSRS